1 MRNANS
7 IAIAGGAIATA
18 VINALVK
25 KGVLTPDEAIQALGD
40 AQRQLV
46 IFLQAGSP
54 DALEAAKIVGECV
67 ATINKNRR

>member
-18 VINALVK
+18 TINALVK

-40 AQRQLV
+40 AQRQIA
-46 IFLQAGSP
+46 IFLQTGGP
-54 DALEAAKIVGECV
+54 DAFEAAKIIGECV
-67 ATINKNRR
+67 ATLNKNRV